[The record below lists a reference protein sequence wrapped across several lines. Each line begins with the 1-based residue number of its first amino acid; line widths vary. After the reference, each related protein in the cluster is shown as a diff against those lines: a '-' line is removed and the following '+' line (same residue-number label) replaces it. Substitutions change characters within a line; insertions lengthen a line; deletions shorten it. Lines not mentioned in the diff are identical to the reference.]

1 MNRNPDQARFD
12 AILISLMI
20 ILMIFGVVMIYSA
33 STTKIGDLVE
43 RENFYLKQIIWVLC
57 SLMAL
62 VVLLNIPT
70 AFIEALVLPA
80 YLVNLALLVLVLF
93 LPAIKGSHRWI
104 NLGFAG
110 FQPSELAKLLTI
122 LLLAKQL
129 NVTHLTTLQILKRAV
144 SVTILPLILI
154 LIEPDLGTGMTLL
167 ICVFTILAFSDLP
180 FWVIVVIVSP
190 LISIVASFNLYFF
203 LIWIAGLV
211 IYLVRQRLS
220 ILVSGLTVLLNSA
233 MYFLVPFAW
242 NSLKTYQQNRI
253 ITFINPL
260 HDPFGAGYQIIQ
272 AKIAIGSGGWLG
284 KGFLMGSQKNLQFL
298 PEHHT
303 DFIFSVIGEELGFF
317 GCLFFLIIYFLFLMR
332 LMSNV
337 SRLKRKF
344 MYYASVGIVAN
355 LVIMMFVNVGMNLGI
370 VPATGIP
377 LPFIAYG
384 GTNLLFNTLAVG
396 LIMKF
401 VARKSLF
408 D

>member
-1 MNRNPDQARFD
+1 MDRNPSHSRFD
-12 AILISLMI
+12 GILLSLMI
-20 ILMIFGVVMIYSA
+20 LLMIFGVVMIYSA

-43 RENFYLKQIIWVLC
+43 RENYYLKQMIWVVCTL
-57 SLMAL
+57 LAL
-62 VVLLNIPT
+62 VIFMQIPI
-70 AFIEALVLPA
+70 AFIEALIFPA
-80 YLVNLALLVLVLF
+80 YVINMLLLLLVLF

-110 FQPSELAKLLTI
+110 FQPSELAKILTV

-129 NVTHLTTLQILKRAV
+129 NVTHLTTLQILKRAISV
-144 SVTILPLILI
+144 SILPLILI
-154 LIEPDLGTGMTLL
+154 LIEPDLGTAMTLT
-167 ICVFTILAFSDLP
+167 ICIFAVLAFSDLP
-180 FWVIVVIVSP
+180 FWVIVVIISP
-190 LISIVASFNLYFF
+190 LISIIASFNQYFF
-203 LIWIAGLV
+203 IIWIAGL
-211 IYLVRQRLS
+211 IFYLVRKHIG
-220 ILVSGLTVLLNSA
+220 ILLAGFSVLVNSA
-233 MYFLVPFAW
+233 LYFLVPFVW
-242 NSLKTYQQNRI
+242 SSLKTYQQNRI

-272 AKIAIGSGGWLG
+272 SKIAIGSGGWFG

-317 GCLFFLIIYFLFLMR
+317 GCMFFLIIYFLFLLR
-332 LMSNV
+332 LISNI

-344 MYYASVGIVAN
+344 MFYAGIGIAAN
-355 LVIMMFVNVGMNLGI
+355 LMIMMFVNVGMNLGI

-396 LIMKF
+396 LVMEF
-401 VARKSLF
+401 SARKSLF
-408 D
+408 E

>member
-1 MNRNPDQARFD
+1 MDRNPSHSRFD
-12 AILISLMI
+12 GILLSLMI
-20 ILMIFGVVMIYSA
+20 LLMIFGVVMIYSA

-43 RENFYLKQIIWVLC
+43 RENYYLKQMIWVVCTL
-57 SLMAL
+57 LAL
-62 VVLLNIPT
+62 VIFMQIPI
-70 AFIEALVLPA
+70 AFIEALIFPA
-80 YLVNLALLVLVLF
+80 YVINMLLLLLVLF

-110 FQPSELAKLLTI
+110 FQPSELAKILTV

-129 NVTHLTTLQILKRAV
+129 NVTHLTTLQILKRAISV
-144 SVTILPLILI
+144 SILPLILI
-154 LIEPDLGTGMTLL
+154 LIEPDLGTAMTLT
-167 ICVFTILAFSDLP
+167 ICIFAVLAFSDLP
-180 FWVIVVIVSP
+180 FWVIVVIISP
-190 LISIVASFNLYFF
+190 LISIIASFNQYFF
-203 LIWIAGLV
+203 IIWIAGL
-211 IYLVRQRLS
+211 IFYLVRKHIG
-220 ILVSGLTVLLNSA
+220 ILLAGFSVLVNSA
-233 MYFLVPFAW
+233 LYFLVPFVW
-242 NSLKTYQQNRI
+242 SSLKTYQQNRI

-272 AKIAIGSGGWLG
+272 SKIAIGSGGWFG

-317 GCLFFLIIYFLFLMR
+317 GCMFFLIIYFLFLLR
-332 LMSNV
+332 LISNI

-344 MYYASVGIVAN
+344 MFYAGVGIAAN
-355 LVIMMFVNVGMNLGI
+355 LMIMMFVNVGMNLGI

-396 LIMKF
+396 LVMEF
-401 VARKSLF
+401 SARKSLF
-408 D
+408 E

>member
-1 MNRNPDQARFD
+1 MDRNPSHSRFD
-12 AILISLMI
+12 GILLSLMI
-20 ILMIFGVVMIYSA
+20 LLMIFGVVMIYSA

-43 RENFYLKQIIWVLC
+43 RENYYLKQMIWVVCTL
-57 SLMAL
+57 LAL
-62 VVLLNIPT
+62 VIFMQIPI
-70 AFIEALVLPA
+70 AFIEALIFPA
-80 YLVNLALLVLVLF
+80 YVINMLLLLLVLF

-110 FQPSELAKLLTI
+110 FQPSELAKILTV

-129 NVTHLTTLQILKRAV
+129 NVTHLTTLQILKRAIGV
-144 SVTILPLILI
+144 SILPLILI
-154 LIEPDLGTGMTLL
+154 LVEPDLGTAMTLT
-167 ICVFTILAFSDLP
+167 ICIFAVLAFSDLP
-180 FWVIVVIVSP
+180 FWVIVVIISP
-190 LISIVASFNLYFF
+190 LISIIASFNQYFF
-203 LIWIAGLV
+203 IIWIAGL
-211 IYLVRQRLS
+211 IFYLVRKHIG
-220 ILVSGLTVLLNSA
+220 ILLAGFSVLVNSA
-233 MYFLVPFAW
+233 LYFLVPFVW
-242 NSLKTYQQNRI
+242 SSLKTYQQNRI

-272 AKIAIGSGGWLG
+272 SKIAIGSGGWFG

-317 GCLFFLIIYFLFLMR
+317 GCMFFLIIYFLFLLR
-332 LMSNV
+332 LISNI

-344 MYYASVGIVAN
+344 MFYAGIGIAAN
-355 LVIMMFVNVGMNLGI
+355 LMIMMFVNVGMNLGI

-396 LIMKF
+396 LVMEF
-401 VARKSLF
+401 SARKSLF
-408 D
+408 E

>member
-1 MNRNPDQARFD
+1 MDRNPSHSRFD
-12 AILISLMI
+12 GILLSLMI
-20 ILMIFGVVMIYSA
+20 LLMIFGVVMIYSA

-43 RENFYLKQIIWVLC
+43 RENYYLKQMIWVVCTL
-57 SLMAL
+57 LAL
-62 VVLLNIPT
+62 VIFMQIPI
-70 AFIEALVLPA
+70 AFIEALIIPA
-80 YLVNLALLVLVLF
+80 YVINMLLLLLVLF

-110 FQPSELAKLLTI
+110 FQPSELAKILTV

-129 NVTHLTTLQILKRAV
+129 NVTHLTTLQILKRAIGV
-144 SVTILPLILI
+144 SILPLILI
-154 LIEPDLGTGMTLL
+154 LVEPDLGTAMTLT
-167 ICVFTILAFSDLP
+167 ICIFAVLAFSDLP
-180 FWVIVVIVSP
+180 FWVIVVIISP
-190 LISIVASFNLYFF
+190 LISIIASFNQYFF
-203 LIWIAGLV
+203 IIWIAGL
-211 IYLVRQRLS
+211 IFYLVRKRIG
-220 ILVSGLTVLLNSA
+220 ILLAGFSVLVNSA
-233 MYFLVPFAW
+233 LYFLVPFVW
-242 NSLKTYQQNRI
+242 SSLKTYQQNRI

-272 AKIAIGSGGWLG
+272 SKIAIGSGGWFG

-317 GCLFFLIIYFLFLMR
+317 GCMFFLIIYFLFLLR
-332 LMSNV
+332 LISNI

-344 MYYASVGIVAN
+344 MFYAGVGIAAN
-355 LVIMMFVNVGMNLGI
+355 LMIMMFVNVGMNLGI

-396 LIMKF
+396 LVMKF
-401 VARKSLF
+401 SARKSLF
-408 D
+408 E

>member
-1 MNRNPDQARFD
+1 MSRNPSQARFD
-12 AILISLMI
+12 LILIILMI
-20 ILMIFGVVMIYSA
+20 ILMIFGVIMIYSA

-43 RENFYLKQIIWVLC
+43 RENYYLKQIIWVVC
-57 SLMAL
+57 SLLAL
-62 VVLLNIPT
+62 VVILNIPP

-80 YLVNLALLVLVLF
+80 YLINLILLVLVLF

-104 NLGFAG
+104 SLGFAG

-122 LLLAKQL
+122 ILLAKQL
-129 NVTHLTTLQILKRAV
+129 NKTHITNLQILKQAV
-144 SVTILPLILI
+144 AVTILPLILI
-154 LIEPDLGTGMTLL
+154 LIEPDLGTAMTLL

-180 FWVIVVIVSP
+180 FWVIVLIISP
-190 LISIVASFNLYFF
+190 MISIVASFNLYFF
-203 LIWIAGLV
+203 LFWIAALV
-211 IYLVRQRLS
+211 FYLVRQRLS
-220 ILVSGLTVLLNSA
+220 LLLAGLTVLLNSA
-233 MYFLVPFAW
+233 LYFLVPFAW

-355 LVIMMFVNVGMNLGI
+355 LVIMMFVNIGMNLGI

-401 VARKSLF
+401 AAQKSLF
-408 D
+408 E

>member
-1 MNRNPDQARFD
+1 MRRNPDRAHFD
-12 AILISLMI
+12 AILISLML

-43 RENFYLKQIIWVLC
+43 HENFYLKQILWVLC
-57 SLMAL
+57 SIVAL
-62 VVLLNIPT
+62 VVILNIPT

-80 YLVNLALLVLVLF
+80 YLVNLALLILVLF

-104 NLGFAG
+104 SLGFAG

-129 NVTHLTTLQILKRAV
+129 NITHLTTFQILKRAA
-144 SVTILPLILI
+144 SVAILPLILI
-154 LIEPDLGTGMTLL
+154 LIEPDLGTAMTLL
-167 ICVFTILAFSDLP
+167 VCVFSILAFSDMP
-180 FWVIVVIVSP
+180 FWVIMVIVSP

-203 LIWIAGLV
+203 LIWIV
-211 IYLVRQRLS
+211 IMIIYLVRQRLS
-220 ILVSGLTVLLNSA
+220 ILISGLTLLLNSA
-233 MYFLVPFAW
+233 LYFLVPFAW

-317 GCLFFLIIYFLFLMR
+317 GCLIFLLIYFLFLMK

-337 SRLKRKF
+337 TKLKRKF
-344 MYYASVGIVAN
+344 MFYASVGIVAN
-355 LVIMMFVNVGMNLGI
+355 LVIMMFVNIGMNLGI

-384 GTNLLFNTLAVG
+384 GSNLMFNTLAVG

-401 VARKSLF
+401 SARKSLF
-408 D
+408 E

>member
-1 MNRNPDQARFD
+1 
-12 AILISLMI
+12 
-20 ILMIFGVVMIYSA
+20 MIYSA

-43 RENFYLKQIIWVLC
+43 RENYYLKQMIWVVCTL
-57 SLMAL
+57 LAL
-62 VVLLNIPT
+62 VIFMQIPI
-70 AFIEALVLPA
+70 AFIEALIIPA
-80 YLVNLALLVLVLF
+80 YVINMLLLLLVLF

-110 FQPSELAKLLTI
+110 FQPSELAKILTV

-129 NVTHLTTLQILKRAV
+129 NVTHLTTLQILKRAIGV
-144 SVTILPLILI
+144 SILPLILI
-154 LIEPDLGTGMTLL
+154 LVEPDLGTAMTLT
-167 ICVFTILAFSDLP
+167 ICIFAVLAFSDLP
-180 FWVIVVIVSP
+180 FWVIVVIISP
-190 LISIVASFNLYFF
+190 LISIIASFNQYFF
-203 LIWIAGLV
+203 IIWIAGL
-211 IYLVRQRLS
+211 IFYLVRKRIG
-220 ILVSGLTVLLNSA
+220 ILLAGFSVLVNSA
-233 MYFLVPFAW
+233 LYFLVPFVW
-242 NSLKTYQQNRI
+242 SSLKTYQQNRI

-272 AKIAIGSGGWLG
+272 SKIAIGSGGWFG

-317 GCLFFLIIYFLFLMR
+317 GCMFFLIIYFLFLLR
-332 LMSNV
+332 LISNI

-344 MYYASVGIVAN
+344 MFYAGVGIAAN
-355 LVIMMFVNVGMNLGI
+355 LMIMMFVNVGMNLGI

-396 LIMKF
+396 LVMKF
-401 VARKSLF
+401 SARKSLF
-408 D
+408 E

>member
-1 MNRNPDQARFD
+1 MDRNPSQSRFD
-12 AILISLMI
+12 GVLMSLMI
-20 ILMIFGVVMIYSA
+20 LLMIFGVVMIYSA

-43 RENFYLKQIIWVLC
+43 RENYYIKQIIWVLC
-57 SLMAL
+57 SLLAL
-62 VVLLNIPT
+62 VVFLQIPT
-70 AFIEALVLPA
+70 AFIEALILPV
-80 YLVNLALLVLVLF
+80 YLINLLLLLLVLF

-110 FQPSELAKLLTI
+110 FQPSELAKILTL

-129 NVTHLTTLQILKRAV
+129 NVTHLTTFQILKRAV

-154 LIEPDLGTGMTLL
+154 LIEPDLGTAMTLV
-167 ICVFTILAFSDLP
+167 ICIFAVLSFSDLP
-180 FWVIVVIVSP
+180 FWVIVVIISP
-190 LISIVASFNLYFF
+190 LISITASFNQYFF
-203 LIWIAGLV
+203 IFWMVVLIL
-211 IYLVRQRLS
+211 YLVRKRLS
-220 ILVSGLTVLLNSA
+220 ILLVGLSVLINSA
-233 MYFLVPFAW
+233 LYFLVPFVW
-242 NSLKTYQQNRI
+242 SSLKTYQQNRI

-317 GCLFFLIIYFLFLMR
+317 GCMFFLIIYFLFLLR
-332 LMSNV
+332 LISNIT
-337 SRLKRKF
+337 RMKRKF
-344 MYYASVGIVAN
+344 MFYASVGIVAN
-355 LVIMMFVNVGMNLGI
+355 LMIMMFVNVGMNLGI

-396 LIMKF
+396 LVMKF
-401 VARKSLF
+401 SARKSLF
-408 D
+408 E